1 MTLLGGG
8 GVAWVDSYC
17 TLIPQSYE
25 TQLDSM
31 GRIRHELKLQ
41 ILQMH
46 KDGISVAG
54 IRRRLV
60 EMGHRVSRDTISY
73 WIHKYRV
80 GLFGQSLDIT
90 VPVVNTNVSERDT
103 EIIKECLAQ
112 DSTLSSRDIHKILRD
127 DGATFGLST
136 TKWAIDASGFTHSK
150 PRYGQMVREPNKV
163 KRVEFCERLI
173 ATNEDFSDVIF
184 SDECSVQ
191 LNQNKAC
198 SYRLKEA
205 HSTVLPKPK
214 HPLKIHVW
222 AAISKRGASAIRLF
236 EGIMDSEFYTESILG
251 DTLLPFINIKFPDGH
266 RFQQDNDP
274 KHTSKRAK
282 SFMTDH
288 GINWWNN
295 WPAGKL
301 CLIVEIVV
309 YYLYLSI
316 INTCLCSLV

>member
-1 MTLLGGG
+1 MVEWHGFK
-8 GVAWVDSYC
+8 VDSYC

-46 KDGISVAG
+46 KDGMSVAG

-80 GLFGQSLDIT
+80 GLFGQSLNIT
-90 VPVVNTNVSERDT
+90 VPVVNTNVSERHT

-127 DGATFGLST
+127 AGATFGLST

-150 PRYGQMVREPNKV
+150 PCYGQMVREPNKV

-214 HPLKIHVW
+214 HALKIHVW
-222 AAISKRGASAIRLF
+222 AAVRLLTKVLSHYGSDPEF
-236 EGIMDSEFYTESILG
+236 SSTALSTSFARPHCTMYSLPTIMS
-251 DTLLPFINIKFPDGH
+251 
-266 RFQQDNDP
+266 
-274 KHTSKRAK
+274 
-282 SFMTDH
+282 
-288 GINWWNN
+288 
-295 WPAGKL
+295 
-301 CLIVEIVV
+301 
-309 YYLYLSI
+309 LS
-316 INTCLCSLV
+316 SRKY